1 MTHEAKIPT
10 TFNFIRTNQN
20 KLGILVFNGSIE
32 LKLHELLVLVLAF
45 TMNNLIFL
53 VM

>member
-1 MTHEAKIPT
+1 MTHEANIPT

-20 KLGILVFNGSIE
+20 KLFFFFNGSIE